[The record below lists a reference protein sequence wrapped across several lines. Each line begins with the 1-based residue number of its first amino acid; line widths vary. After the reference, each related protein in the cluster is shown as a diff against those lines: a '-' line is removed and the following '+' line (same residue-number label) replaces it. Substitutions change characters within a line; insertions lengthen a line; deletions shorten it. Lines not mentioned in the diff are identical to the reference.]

1 MAEMNPPEDELLTE
15 EKQLQYLKNVR
26 MQALVTPVL
35 SFYSTPKNSLKR
47 DYYVSEAKKKYK
59 SKAFSYLLYLT
70 MRELAFLL

>member
-47 DYYVSEAKKKYK
+47 DYISEAKK
-59 SKAFSYLLYLT
+59 SINLRLFSYLLYLT

>member
-47 DYYVSEAKKKYK
+47 DYVSEAKKVV
-59 SKAFSYLLYLT
+59 
-70 MRELAFLL
+70 